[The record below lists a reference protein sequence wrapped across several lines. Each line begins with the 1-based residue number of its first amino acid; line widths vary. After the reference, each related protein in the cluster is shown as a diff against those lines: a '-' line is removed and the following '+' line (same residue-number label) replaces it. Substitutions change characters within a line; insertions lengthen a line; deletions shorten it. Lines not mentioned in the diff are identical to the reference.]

1 MYLSPFLL
9 HYILLNSEQNMKLA
23 GCYFLITIFIFSS
36 LSSCRSGSANS
47 NKLHEN
53 YLDNDFKPDEFYP
66 GGQVEITVPSS
77 GSNMYGFAYTADG
90 KGPHPTVVLLHGLPG
105 NERSLDLAQSLRRAG
120 YNVIYFNYRGT
131 WGSKGTFGFQ
141 NAIDDA
147 RAMVDYLTDS
157 LNSETLK
164 VDPDRIAFYGHSMGA
179 GISMLAGLQDPRVKG
194 VIGISVFNPYT
205 LLQGESARGTLIS
218 LKQYL
223 LTLGMLNCDPD
234 KFLNDVLAN
243 VHQYDIGG
251 LISKSNKP
259 LLVIDEHMNNT
270 EFTDFNKRSNFN
282 YKLWN
287 TDHAFSNRRIAL
299 TKEVKNWL
307 DQVLPKKDVA
317 AE

>member
-1 MYLSPFLL
+1 MKIICTNILIIPFLFFSLLSCKSGSHVKINEEYLS
-9 HYILLNSEQNMKLA
+9 
-23 GCYFLITIFIFSS
+23 
-36 LSSCRSGSANS
+36 
-47 NKLHEN
+47 
-53 YLDNDFKPDEFYP
+53 NDFKPDEFYP
-66 GGQVEITVPSS
+66 GGQVEIQIPSS
-77 GSNMYGFAYTADG
+77 GSTMYGFAYTADG

-105 NERSLDLAQSLRRAG
+105 NERSLDVAQSLRRAG

-147 RAMVDYLTDS
+147 KAMVDYLTDS
-157 LNSETLK
+157 LNSAALK
-164 VDPDRIAFYGHSMGA
+164 VDPERIAFYGHSMGA
-179 GISMLAGLQDPRVKG
+179 GISMLAGLKDPRVKG

-205 LLQGESARGTLIS
+205 LLQGKPARGTLIS
-218 LKQYL
+218 LKEYL

-243 VHQYDIGG
+243 IQNYDIGK
-251 LISKSNKP
+251 LISQSKKP
-259 LLVIDEHMNNT
+259 VLVIDEHMNNT
-270 EFTDFNKRSNFN
+270 EFTDFNKRKNFT

-307 DQVLPKKDVA
+307 DKTLPAKEIVR
-317 AE
+317 E